1 MNPLRGAWRRYWV
14 ALRAML
20 VFTVVLGAAYT
31 LAVTAVAQ
39 LALPTAANGSTV
51 SSGGRIVGSVLIG
64 QSFTDAAG
72 RPIPQ
77 WFQSRPS
84 AATAPG
90 STGGTGK
97 RGYDAG
103 ASSGSNLAASNPAQQ
118 KAVDERTR
126 VIETTDGATPSQI
139 PDDAVTAS
147 GSGLDP
153 HISPA
158 YALLQVKRVA
168 EARGLPEEAVR
179 RLVESRIQGRDLGY
193 LGEPTVNVLQLNLAL
208 AGLRR

>member
-31 LAVTAVAQ
+31 LTVTAIAQ
-39 LALPTAANGSTV
+39 LTLPAAANGSTV
-51 SSGGRIVGSVLIG
+51 SSGGRIVGSALIG

-72 RPIPQ
+72 RPLPQ
-77 WFQSRPS
+77 WFQSRAS

-90 STGGTGK
+90 STGKG
-97 RGYDAG
+97 GYDAG

-126 VIETTDGATPSQI
+126 VIETTDGVTSSQI
-139 PDDAVTAS
+139 PGDAVTAS